1 MIRKFLPGVAS
12 FIHWLVT
19 LWSPE
24 EEELHKQHF
33 FLWMGLSLSLSCITL
48 PIQGIINLL
57 AMHLLCHTSNLLL
70 LHFKNWM
77 DLFNLFIIKSQRTF
91 PLIFCNRFFFFCFVL
106 CLMRSNNILIFLY
119 SNEFMQI
126 LKSGRHAAVEEALE
140 SFEYAQSV
148 LISRPASTLTQAAL
162 VVMLQYDHFT
172 DPAGTILLLHS
183 CAHLLCVC
191 SCIESH
197 LTLSVWSPLVR
208 SAPRKPTNTHWG
220 LVTGTQGTRMYQ
232 SSAIFMVMMGL
243 SWKLIWD
250 ANSVI

>member
-1 MIRKFLPGVAS
+1 MLMWPQKQWFVNSFRAS

-70 LHFKNWM
+70 LHFNNWM

-162 VVMLQYDHFT
+162 VV
-172 DPAGTILLLHS
+172 TIRSFHGPRRNHS
-183 CAHLLCVC
+183 FITLLC
-191 SCIESH
+191 
-197 LTLSVWSPLVR
+197 SPLVCLFLYWIALNAFR
-208 SAPRKPTNTHWG
+208 LVASGPVCSKKTHKHSLGACHWDTGNTNISQVPSSWLWWG
-220 LVTGTQGTRMYQ
+220 YRG
-232 SSAIFMVMMGL
+232 
-243 SWKLIWD
+243 
-250 ANSVI
+250 N

>member
-1 MIRKFLPGVAS
+1 MSDGVQLKPRIHMLMWPQKQWFVNSFRAS

-57 AMHLLCHTSNLLL
+57 VVHLLCHSSDPLL
-70 LHFKNWM
+70 LHFNNWM

-91 PLIFCNRFFFFCFVL
+91 PLIFYFVFFFCFML

-126 LKSGRHAAVEEALE
+126 LKSGRHAAAEEEEALE

-148 LISRPASTLTQAAL
+148 LISRPA
-162 VVMLQYDHFT
+162 
-172 DPAGTILLLHS
+172 
-183 CAHLLCVC
+183 
-191 SCIESH
+191 
-197 LTLSVWSPLVR
+197 
-208 SAPRKPTNTHWG
+208 AP
-220 LVTGTQGTRMYQ
+220 
-232 SSAIFMVMMGL
+232 
-243 SWKLIWD
+243 
-250 ANSVI
+250 